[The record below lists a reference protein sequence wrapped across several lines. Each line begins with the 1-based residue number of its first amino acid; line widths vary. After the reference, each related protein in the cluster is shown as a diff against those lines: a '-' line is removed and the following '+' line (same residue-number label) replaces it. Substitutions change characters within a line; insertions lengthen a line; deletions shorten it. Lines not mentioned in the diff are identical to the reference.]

1 MSTSKKIWLG
11 ILTFLPFIFFISYFV
26 LFFTV
31 FIGNIHQLEQTHHGD
46 EFPLELIQ
54 SLFLV
59 FIPIIIAS
67 ILSLAIMIYY
77 IVHANN
83 NPNNDSGKKIMWIII
98 LIFVSSI
105 GCVVYYFVEIL
116 PSKPKFSETKSLD
129 DQTRT

>member
-11 ILTFLPFIFFISYFV
+11 ILTFLPFVLFIVYLV

-31 FIGNIHQLEQTHHGD
+31 FIGNIHHLEQTQHND
-46 EFPLELIQ
+46 EFPVALIQ
-54 SLFLV
+54 SIVLV
-59 FIPIIIAS
+59 FIPIFIAS

-83 NPNNDSGKKIMWIII
+83 NPNNDSGKKIMWIVI

-116 PSKPKFSETKSLD
+116 PSNNKLLD
-129 DQTRT
+129 SHIVNE

>member
-11 ILTFLPFIFFISYFV
+11 ILTFLPFVLFIVYLV
-26 LFFTV
+26 LFFTF
-31 FIGNIHQLEQTHHGD
+31 FIGNIHHLEQTQHND
-46 EFPLELIQ
+46 EFPVALIQ
-54 SLFLV
+54 SIVLV
-59 FIPIIIAS
+59 FIPIFIAS

-83 NPNNDSGKKIMWIII
+83 NPNNDSGKKIMWIVI

-116 PSKPKFSETKSLD
+116 PSNNKLLD
-129 DQTRT
+129 SHIVNE

>member
-1 MSTSKKIWLG
+1 MSTIMSTSKKIWLG
-11 ILTFLPFIFFISYFV
+11 ILTFLPFVLFIVYLV

-31 FIGNIHQLEQTHHGD
+31 FIGNIHELEQTHHSD
-46 EFPLELIQ
+46 EFPIALIQ
-54 SLFLV
+54 SLVLV

-116 PSKPKFSETKSLD
+116 PSDNKLSDSHVVNE
-129 DQTRT
+129 

>member
-1 MSTSKKIWLG
+1 MSTSNKIWLG
-11 ILTFLPFIFFISYFV
+11 ILTFLPFVLFIVYLV

-31 FIGNIHQLEQTHHGD
+31 FIGNIHELEQTQHND
-46 EFPLELIQ
+46 EFPIALIQ

-116 PSKPKFSETKSLD
+116 PSHNKLSDSHIVNE
-129 DQTRT
+129 